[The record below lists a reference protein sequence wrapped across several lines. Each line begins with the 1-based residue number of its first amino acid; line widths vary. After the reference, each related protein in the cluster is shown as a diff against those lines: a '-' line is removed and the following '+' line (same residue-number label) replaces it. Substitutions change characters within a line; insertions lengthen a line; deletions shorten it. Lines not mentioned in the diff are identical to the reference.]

1 MFDYFLTLMVFLPAL
16 TAVILLFFK
25 SKNKII
31 NISIF
36 SSIVTFIM
44 SAYLFITYD
53 KNLGGI
59 QFVDHFEWIS
69 SINIKSS
76 YILGIDGL
84 SAPLVLLTGLL
95 SMVAI
100 ISSFRITKR
109 VKEYFI
115 WLLLLETSVLGVFT
129 SLDLLLF
136 FVFFEFELIPM
147 YMLIGIWGS
156 GRKEYSAIKFVIFTL
171 AGGAFMLLAILALF
185 ATDSISSLSMV
196 SIPDLNIIGIP
207 DLISG
212 KTLIVPAFIIFFF
225 FFIAFAVK
233 LPLWPLHN
241 WLPDAHTDAPT
252 AVSVML
258 AGVLLKMA
266 GYGLF
271 RINLGFFQET
281 KGFTIFDASHF
292 LAILGTISIIYGAI
306 VTLRQ
311 TDLKRL
317 IAYSSISHMGYVLL
331 GFSAI
336 GNGINF
342 SIAALN
348 GSALQ
353 MFTHGTITGLSF
365 LTVGL
370 IYDRTH
376 TRDINKLGSLTN
388 KMPIIAVFFMI
399 SGLASLGLPG
409 LSGFVSE
416 IIIFMGTFK
425 IFPIY
430 TIISAFGVVLAAGY
444 ILWMIQRSLF
454 GKNKLLNKDQPYK
467 YQELSDGTL
476 LDLLPAF
483 ILTIPIFLIGIWP
496 RFFLSLFDLGIKE
509 IIK

>member
-1 MFDYFLTLMVFLPAL
+1 M
-16 TAVILLFFK
+16 
-25 SKNKII
+25 
-31 NISIF
+31 
-36 SSIVTFIM
+36 
-44 SAYLFITYD
+44 
-53 KNLGGI
+53 
-59 QFVDHFEWIS
+59 
-69 SINIKSS
+69 
-76 YILGIDGL
+76 
-84 SAPLVLLTGLL
+84 
-95 SMVAI
+95 
-100 ISSFRITKR
+100 
-109 VKEYFI
+109 
-115 WLLLLETSVLGVFT
+115 
-129 SLDLLLF
+129 
-136 FVFFEFELIPM
+136 
-147 YMLIGIWGS
+147 
-156 GRKEYSAIKFVIFTL
+156 
-171 AGGAFMLLAILALF
+171 
-185 ATDSISSLSMV
+185 
-196 SIPDLNIIGIP
+196 
-207 DLISG
+207 
-212 KTLIVPAFIIFFF
+212 IVPAFIIFFF

-416 IIIFMGTFK
+416 IIIFMGAFK

-467 YQELSDGTL
+467 YEELSDGTL